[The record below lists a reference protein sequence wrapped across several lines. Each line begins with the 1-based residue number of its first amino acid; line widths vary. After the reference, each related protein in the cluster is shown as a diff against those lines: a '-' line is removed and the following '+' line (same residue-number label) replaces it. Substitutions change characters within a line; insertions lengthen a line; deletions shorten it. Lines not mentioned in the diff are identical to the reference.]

1 MKKKNPTPESVYKKY
16 DKCVTFNTQ
25 IDLYDTVKKNEN
37 FFIGK
42 QWEGVESNG
51 LPTPVFN
58 FLKRVTLF
66 QVATISSDNISM
78 QSTPLASTS
87 EYTLEDLENVTDVIN
102 KQFAELFERN
112 KIVTMTRT
120 FMRNAAVDGDGAT
133 YSYFDPDM
141 ETGQTAKGGIVT
153 EIIENTRVCFGN
165 PNNRFVQD
173 QPWIIIPLRKQ
184 VKAIKHIA
192 KRNGASE
199 NEIDS
204 IRPDAEMYDNEMD
217 QLTDD
222 KATLLVYFWKDEES
236 GHIWSYKCTKDVEIE
251 PPKDTELKLYP
262 ITWMNWDYVQDC
274 YHGHA
279 LISQL
284 IPNQVFVNKL
294 FAMSMLSLMT
304 TAFPK
309 VVYDKTRVPKWDSRV
324 GAAIGINGGDIN
336 SIAKIIDPAQ
346 ISPQISQFIDL
357 AVNYTQNFMGASDAA
372 LGDTR
377 PDNTSAIVALQRASN
392 APLELVKLNMYESI
406 EDLGRIYLDM
416 MRVYYGR
423 RYVQVKSLTKQQLQ
437 NQPLGMNLQDVDVN
451 VPFDF
456 SILNKIPMSLKLDVG
471 ASAYWSEIMTVQTLD
486 NLLMQGKIGIVD
498 YLERIPEGYVGK
510 KQELIQKMKSQEA
523 AAMQQ
528 AAAMQNTPLISEDSM
543 NGEIP
548 VEGGKG
554 YGQLQRA
561 LNETGVA

>member
-78 QSTPLASTS
+78 QATPLASTS

-184 VKAIKHIA
+184 VKEIKHIA

-199 NEIDS
+199 DEIDS

-548 VEGGKG
+548 VQGGKG

>member
-165 PNNRFVQD
+165 PNNRFVQE

-236 GHIWSYKCTKDVEIE
+236 GHIWSYKCTKDVEID

-510 KQELIQKMKSQEA
+510 KQELIQKMKTQEA

-548 VEGGKG
+548 VQGGKG

>member
-87 EYTLEDLENVTDVIN
+87 EYTLEDLESVTDVIN

-199 NEIDS
+199 DEIDS

-548 VEGGKG
+548 VQGGKG

>member
-199 NEIDS
+199 DEIDR

-416 MRVYYGR
+416 MRVYYGS

-523 AAMQQ
+523 AVMQQ

-543 NGEIP
+543 NGEIS
-548 VEGGKG
+548 VQGGKG